1 MKTPVMIIIKS
12 YVETLEARMKYNP
25 SEIEAKWQKTWEDK
39 KLFKVE
45 KDDSKEK
52 FYCLEMFP
60 YPSGK
65 IHMGHVRN
73 YAIGDVISRYKFMQG
88 LNVLHP
94 MGWDAFGLPAENA
107 AIENSTHPA
116 VWTKS
121 NISYMKE
128 QLKKLGLSYDWD
140 RELATCDP
148 DYYKWEQMVFI
159 KMWEKGLVYKKKS
172 HLNWCDDCNTVLA
185 NEQVEDGACWRCG
198 NDVAIKELDG
208 WYFKITEYAD
218 ELLEATDKMD
228 GWPNKVLTMQRNW
241 IGKSYGAK
249 IDFKVKDLEETIDVF
264 TTRPDT
270 LFGATFMSIAPEH
283 PVARTLLA
291 GTDQEQEGI
300 KFIEGILMDDKVN
313 RMDDDK
319 EKKGFF
325 TGRYVINPLTGYE
338 MPVYIANFV
347 LMDYGTGAVMAVPA
361 HDQRDF
367 EFAKKYGCELKIVI
381 QPKEELDTA
390 TMEEAYTGAGV
401 LVNSGQFDGM
411 DNEDAKKAIVDFL
424 DEKGFGESTIN
435 YRLRDW
441 QISRQRYWGSPIPFI
456 KCEKCGSVPVPDD
469 QLPVELPDVDFNP
482 DMRGNPLDKVE
493 EFINCT
499 CPKCGGA
506 ARRETDT
513 MDTFVESSWYYLRY
527 TSPKC
532 ETAPFDKEEANYW
545 MNVDQYIGGI
555 EHAILHLLYS
565 RFFTKVL
572 RDLGYVTID
581 EPFNRLLTQG
591 MVCKETYKCPE
602 CGWLFPEEY
611 EDGKCTKCGAEA
623 KIGRV
628 EKMSKSKR
636 NVVDPNK
643 LIDKYGADT
652 ARLFIIFASPPERE
666 LEWSD
671 SGVEGSFRFLNR
683 VWRLVENNIDLFKS
697 DLPESVED
705 EVTKEILF
713 HMHATIKKVT
723 EDIER
728 YQLNTAVAAMMEYVN
743 NLYSIEKKLQD
754 GHKALFRDAVASLVK
769 LIAPFT
775 PHAAEELWEMADMGE
790 LISRSEWPS
799 FDEKFIQ
806 KDEITI
812 AVQVNGKLRGQIEI
826 PVDMDKESVFETA
839 LANENVSKHTEGK
852 DFIKKIYVPKKLVNF
867 VVK

>member
-1 MKTPVMIIIKS
+1 
-12 YVETLEARMKYNP
+12 MKYNP
-25 SEIEAKWQKTWEDK
+25 ADIETKWQKIWEDK

-45 KDDSKEK
+45 ADSSKEK

-116 VWTKS
+116 VWTKQ
-121 NISYMKE
+121 NISYMKD
-128 QLKKLGLSYDWD
+128 QLKQLGLSYDWD
-140 RELATCDP
+140 REIATCDP
-148 DYYKWEQMVFI
+148 EYYRWEQKVFI
-159 KMWEKGLVYKKKS
+159 EMWEKGLIYKKKS
-172 HLNWCDDCNTVLA
+172 HLNWCEDCNTVLA
-185 NEQVEDGACWRCG
+185 NEQVEEGCCWRCG
-198 NDVAIKELDG
+198 NEVEIKELDG
-208 WYFKITEYAD
+208 WYLKITDYAD
-218 ELLEATDKMD
+218 ELLEYTHEKMP
-228 GWPNKVLTMQRNW
+228 GWPSKVLTMQQNW
-241 IGKSYGAK
+241 IGKSYGAQ
-249 IDFKVKDLEETIDVF
+249 INFAVKDSNDFIEVF

-270 LFGATFMSIAPEH
+270 LFGATFMSVAPEH
-283 PVARTLLA
+283 PMAKALLSR
-291 GTDQEQEGI
+291 EQEADGLA
-300 KFIEGILMDDKVN
+300 FIDGTLKDDKTS
-313 RMDDDK
+313 RTDDK

-325 TGRYVINPLTGYE
+325 TGSYVTNPVTGID

-367 EFAKKYGCELKIVI
+367 EFAKKYGCDLKIVI
-381 QPKEELDTA
+381 QPKDELNLDA
-390 TMEEAYTGAGV
+390 MEEAYTGAGK
-401 LVNSGQFDGM
+401 LVNSKQFDGM
-411 DNEDAKKAIVDFL
+411 DNDDAKKAIVEWL
-424 DEKGFGESTIN
+424 DEQNIGKSTVN

-441 QISRQRYWGSPIPFI
+441 QISRQRYWGAPIPFI
-456 KCEKCGSVPVPDD
+456 SCDKCGSVPVPFD

-493 EFINCT
+493 SFKNTI

-506 ARRETDT
+506 AQRETDT
-513 MDTFVESSWYYLRY
+513 MDTFMESSWYFMRY

-532 ETAPFDKEEANYW
+532 DTAPFDKNDANYW

-565 RFFTKVL
+565 RFYTKVL
-572 RDLGYVTID
+572 RDLGYVDID

-602 CGWLFPEEY
+602 HGWLFPEEA
-611 EDGKCTKCGAEA
+611 ETGKCAKCGKDVE
-623 KIGRV
+623 IGRV
-628 EKMSKSKR
+628 EKMSKSKK

-643 LIDKYGADT
+643 LIQQYGADT
-652 ARLFIIFASPPERE
+652 ARLFILFASPPERE

-683 VWRLVENNIDLFKS
+683 VWRLIQNNIELFNTE
-697 DLPESVED
+697 LPEPVED
-705 EVTKEILF
+705 EISKEILF
-713 HMHATIKKVT
+713 HTNVTVKKVT

-728 YQLNTAVAAMMEYVN
+728 YQLNTCVAAMMEFVN
-743 NLYSIEKKLQD
+743 NLYAIEQKMQD
-754 GHKALFRDAVASLVK
+754 GHKALFRDSVLTLMK

-775 PHAAEELWEMADMGE
+775 PHAAEELFEMAGFDG
-790 LISRSEWPS
+790 LISRSEWPK
-799 FDEKFIQ
+799 FDEKLTQ

-812 AVQVNGKLRGQIEI
+812 AVQVNGKLRGQISI
-826 PVDMDKESVFETA
+826 PRNMEKDQVFETA
-839 LANENVSKHTEGK
+839 LANENVKSHTDGK
-852 DFIKKIYVPKKLVNF
+852 NMIKQIYVPNKLVNF

>member
-1 MKTPVMIIIKS
+1 
-12 YVETLEARMKYNP
+12 MKYNP
-25 SEIEAKWQKTWEDK
+25 ADIETKWQKIWEDK

-73 YAIGDVISRYKFMQG
+73 YAIGDVISRYKFMKG

-116 VWTKS
+116 VWTKQ
-121 NISYMKE
+121 NISYMKD
-128 QLKKLGLSYDWD
+128 QLKQLGLSYDWD
-140 RELATCDP
+140 REIATCDP
-148 DYYKWEQMVFI
+148 EYYKWEQKVFI
-159 KMWEKGLVYKKKS
+159 EMWEKGLIYKKKS

-185 NEQVEDGACWRCG
+185 NEQVEEGACWRCG
-198 NDVAIKELDG
+198 HEVQIKELDG
-208 WYFKITEYAD
+208 WYLKITDYAD
-218 ELLEATDKMD
+218 ELLEYTENKMP
-228 GWPNKVLTMQRNW
+228 GWPSKVLTMQQNW
-241 IGKSYGAK
+241 IGKSYGAE
-249 IDFKVKDLEETIDVF
+249 INFKVKDMDEKINVF

-283 PVARTLLA
+283 PIAKTLLA
-291 GTDQEQEGI
+291 GTEQEKEGLA
-300 KFIEGILMDDKVN
+300 FIDSILREDKIN

-319 EKKGFF
+319 EKRGQF
-325 TGRYVINPLTGYE
+325 TGRYVTNPVTGID

-367 EFAKKYGCELKIVI
+367 EFATKYGCDMKIVI
-381 QPKEELDTA
+381 MPEEGLELE
-390 TMEEAYTGAGV
+390 TMTEAYTGAGK
-401 LVNSGQFDGM
+401 LVNSAQFDGM
-411 DNEDAKKAIVDFL
+411 ANEDAKKAIVEWL
-424 DEKGFGESTIN
+424 DEQGIGSTTIN

-441 QISRQRYWGSPIPFI
+441 QISRQRYWGAPIPFI
-456 KCEKCGSVPVPDD
+456 KCDKCGSVPVPKD
-469 QLPVELPDVDFNP
+469 QLPVQLPDVDFNP
-482 DMRGNPLDKVE
+482 EMRGNPLDKVE
-493 EFINCT
+493 SFKKTT
-499 CPKCGGA
+499 CPKCGGEA
-506 ARRETDT
+506 QRETDT
-513 MDTFVESSWYYLRY
+513 MDTFMESSWYFLRY

-532 ETAPFDKEEANYW
+532 DTASFDKDDANYW

-565 RFFTKVL
+565 RFYTKVL
-572 RDLGYVTID
+572 RDLGYVNID

-602 CGWLFPEEY
+602 HGWLFPEEA
-611 EDGKCTKCGAEA
+611 EGGKCAKCG
-623 KIGRV
+623 KDVVIGRV
-628 EKMSKSKR
+628 EKMSKSKK

-643 LIDKYGADT
+643 LIKQYGADT
-652 ARLFIIFASPPERE
+652 ARLFILFASPPERE

-671 SGVEGSFRFLNR
+671 SGVEGSFRFLGR
-683 VWRLVENNIDLFKS
+683 VWRLIQNNIELFKA
-697 DLPESVED
+697 DLPAAAD
-705 EVTKEILF
+705 DAVTKEILF
-713 HMHATIKKVT
+713 HQNVTVKKIT

-728 YQLNTAVAAMMEYVN
+728 YQLNTCVAAMMEFVN
-743 NLYSIEKKLQD
+743 NLYALEPKLTD
-754 GHKALFRDAVASLVK
+754 GNKAPFRDAIYTLMK

-775 PHAAEELWEMADMGE
+775 PHAAEELYEMAGFDG
-790 LISRSEWPS
+790 LISRSDWPE
-799 FDEKFIQ
+799 FDDKLTQ

-812 AVQVNGKLRGQIEI
+812 AVQVNGKLRGQIDI
-826 PVDMDKESVFETA
+826 PRSMDKDDVLATA
-839 LANENVSKHTEGK
+839 KANENVAKHIEGMNLVK
-852 DFIKKIYVPKKLVNF
+852 EIYVPNKLVNF

>member
-1 MKTPVMIIIKS
+1 
-12 YVETLEARMKYNP
+12 MKYNP
-25 SEIEAKWQKTWEDK
+25 ADIETKWQKIWEDK

-45 KDDSKEK
+45 KDESKEK

-128 QLKKLGLSYDWD
+128 QLKQLGLSYDWD
-140 RELATCDP
+140 RDIATCDP
-148 DYYKWEQMVFI
+148 EYYRWEQLIFI
-159 KMWEKGLVYKKKS
+159 KMFEKGLIYKKKS

-185 NEQVEDGACWRCG
+185 NEQVEEGACWRCG
-198 NDVAIKELDG
+198 QDVAIKELDG
-208 WYFKITEYAD
+208 WYLKITEYAD
-218 ELLEATDKMD
+218 ELLEYANDKLP
-228 GWPNKVLTMQRNW
+228 GWPNKVLTMQKNW
-241 IGKSYGAK
+241 IGKSYGAEINFQIKDTDEK
-249 IDFKVKDLEETIDVF
+249 INVF

-270 LFGATFMSIAPEH
+270 LFGATFMSVAPEH
-283 PVARTLLA
+283 PIVKTLLA
-291 GTDQEQEGI
+291 GTDKEAEGTA
-300 KFIEGILMDDKVN
+300 FVDSILKEDKIN

-319 EKKGFF
+319 EKRGFF
-325 TGRYVINPLTGYE
+325 TGKYVTNPVTGND
-338 MPVYIANFV
+338 MPIYIANFV

-367 EFAKKYGCELKIVI
+367 EFAKKYGCDLKIVI
-381 QPKEELDTA
+381 QPKEELSLE
-390 TMEEAYTGAGV
+390 TMVEAYTGAGT
-401 LVNSGQFDGM
+401 LVNSGQFDGTDNDSAKKSIVEFL
-411 DNEDAKKAIVDFL
+411 DNEGLGK
-424 DEKGFGESTIN
+424 STIN

-456 KCEKCGSVPVPDD
+456 NCDKCGSVPVPEAE
-469 QLPVELPDVDFNP
+469 LPVKLPDVDFNP

-493 EFINCT
+493 SFKNTT

-506 ARRETDT
+506 ATRETDT
-513 MDTFVESSWYYLRY
+513 MDTFMESSWYFMRY
-527 TSPKC
+527 TSPHC
-532 ETAPFDKEEANYW
+532 DTAPFDKDKANYW

-565 RFFTKVL
+565 RFYTKVL
-572 RDLGYVTID
+572 RDLGYIDID

-602 CGWLFPEEY
+602 HGWLYPEESV
-611 EDGKCTKCGAEA
+611 DGKCSKCNSDVAV
-623 KIGRV
+623 GRV

-643 LIDKYGADT
+643 LIQKYGADT
-652 ARLFIIFASPPERE
+652 ARLFILFASPPERE

-683 VWRLVENNIDLFKS
+683 VWRLIQNNIELFNS
-697 DLPESVED
+697 ELPAPVED
-705 EVTKEILF
+705 ELSKELLF
-713 HMHATIKKVT
+713 HTNVAVKKVT
-723 EDIER
+723 EDIDR
-728 YQLNTAVAAMMEYVN
+728 YQLNTAVAAMMEFVN
-743 NLYSIEKKLQD
+743 NLYAIEAKMGD
-754 GHKALFRDAVASLVK
+754 EHKALFRDSILSLMK

-775 PHAAEELWEMADMGE
+775 PHAAEELFEMAGFE
-790 LISRSEWPS
+790 GLISRSSWPE
-799 FDEKFIQ
+799 FDEKHTQ

-826 PVDMDKESVFETA
+826 ARDLDKETIFEIA
-839 LANENVSKHTEGK
+839 LANENVVKHTEGK
-852 DFIKKIYVPKKLVNF
+852 DIFKKIYVPNKLINF